1 MVVNKRRQ
9 SSRLQGSNTHGWGR
23 NKHRKSGSRGGVGN
37 AGMGKKG
44 HCKEPSRW
52 GMKYFGKSGFTPKGP
67 SLDVIAINVRD
78 LEDCLPRW
86 KAKGLVS
93 EENGKV
99 VIELGKLGYN
109 CLLGAG
115 SLHTKAK
122 IIVLKASQSAA
133 KKVEATGGELVVAS
147 A

>member
-1 MVVNKRRQ
+1 MTTNKRRK

-23 NKHRKSGSRGGVGN
+23 NKHRKAGSRGGVGN

-52 GMKYFGKSGFTPKGP
+52 GLKYFGKRGFVRKG
-67 SLDVIAINVRD
+67 SCVDVVPINLRD

-86 KAKGLVS
+86 KRENLVR
-93 EENGKV
+93 EEGGSLV
-99 VIELGKLGYN
+99 VDLGKLGYN
-109 CLLGAG
+109 RLLGSG
-115 SLHTKAK
+115 SLRTKAK
-122 IIVLKASQSAA
+122 IIVLKASQSAV
-133 KKVEATGGELVVAS
+133 KKVEAAGGELVVAN